1 MKELKTKEEFEY
13 ASMTL
18 LGCALAIIPFAMLV
32 ASIAVGFIFG
42 AGFGF
47 LTFFC
52 CLLAVCIWFISAAKF
67 NMRKAKKAAEKEEQ
81 GDD

>member
-1 MKELKTKEEFEY
+1 MKELKTKEDFEV

-18 LGCALAIIPFAMLV
+18 IGCVLVIIPFAMLV

-47 LTFFC
+47 LAFFC
-52 CLLAVCIWFISAAKF
+52 CLLAVCIWFILVARF
-67 NMRKAKKAAEKEEQ
+67 NMRKAKKAAEKEQ

>member
-1 MKELKTKEEFEY
+1 MKELKTQEDFEEV
-13 ASMTL
+13 SMGL
-18 LGCALAIIPFAMLV
+18 IGCVLVIIPFAMLV

-47 LTFFC
+47 LAFFC
-52 CLLAVCIWFISAAKF
+52 CLLAVCIWFILAAKF
-67 NMRKAKKAAEKEEQ
+67 NMRKAKKAAEKEQ

>member
-1 MKELKTKEEFEY
+1 MKELKTKEEFEV

-18 LGCALAIIPFAMLV
+18 VGCALAIIPFAMLV

-47 LTFFC
+47 LAFFC
-52 CLLAVCIWFISAAKF
+52 CLLSVCIWFILVARR
-67 NMRKAKKAAEKEEQ
+67 NMRKAKKAAEKEQ
-81 GDD
+81 CDD

>member
-32 ASIAVGFIFG
+32 ASIAVGLIFG

-47 LTFFC
+47 RAFFC
-52 CLLAVCIWFISAAKF
+52 CLLAVCIWFICAAKF
-67 NMRKAKKAAEKEEQ
+67 NMRKAKKAAEKEQ

>member
-1 MKELKTKEEFEY
+1 MKELKTQEDFEE
-13 ASMTL
+13 ASMGL
-18 LGCALAIIPFAMLV
+18 IGCVLVIIPFAMLV

-47 LTFFC
+47 LAFFC
-52 CLLAVCIWFISAAKF
+52 CLLAVCIWFILAAKF
-67 NMRKAKKAAEKEEQ
+67 NMRKAKKAAEKEQ

>member
-18 LGCALAIIPFAMLV
+18 LGCALMIIPFAMLV
-32 ASIAVGFIFG
+32 FSIAVGLFFG
-42 AGFGF
+42 VGFGF
-47 LTFFC
+47 LAFLC
-52 CLLAVCIWFISAAKF
+52 CLLIACVWFIFVAKF
-67 NMRKAKKAAEKEEQ
+67 NMRKAKKLAEKEQ

>member
-1 MKELKTKEEFEY
+1 MKELKTQEDFEV

-18 LGCALAIIPFAMLV
+18 IGCVLVIIPFAMLV

-47 LTFFC
+47 LAFFC
-52 CLLAVCIWFISAAKF
+52 CLLAVCIWFILVARF
-67 NMRKAKKAAEKEEQ
+67 NMRKAKKAAEKEQ

>member
-1 MKELKTKEEFEY
+1 MKELKTKEDFED

-18 LGCALAIIPFAMLV
+18 IGCVLVIIPFAMLV

-47 LTFFC
+47 LAFFC
-52 CLLAVCIWFISAAKF
+52 CLLTVCIWFILVARF
-67 NMRKAKKAAEKEEQ
+67 NMRKAKKAAEKEQ
-81 GDD
+81 DDD

>member
-1 MKELKTKEEFEY
+1 MKELKTQEDFEV

-18 LGCALAIIPFAMLV
+18 IGCVLAIIPFAMLV

-47 LTFFC
+47 LAFFC
-52 CLLAVCIWFISAAKF
+52 CLLAVCIWFILAAKF
-67 NMRKAKKAAEKEEQ
+67 NMRKAKKAAEKEQ

>member
-1 MKELKTKEEFEY
+1 MKESKTEEEY
-13 ASMTL
+13 EEASSML
-18 LGCALAIIPFAMLV
+18 VGCALLIAPFAMLV

-52 CLLAVCIWFISAAKF
+52 FLLFVCAYLIYAAKLS
-67 NMRKAKKAAEKEEQ
+67 MRKAKRAAGKEQ
-81 GDD
+81 DDD

>member
-1 MKELKTKEEFEY
+1 MKELKTKEEFED

-18 LGCALAIIPFAMLV
+18 IGCVLVIIPFAMLV

-47 LTFFC
+47 LAFFC
-52 CLLAVCIWFISAAKF
+52 CLLAVCIWFILAAKF
-67 NMRKAKKAAEKEEQ
+67 NMRKAKKAAEKEQ
-81 GDD
+81 DDD